1 MLDQACTLEV
11 VRLLLDLHDILVSF
25 GDFSNEDV
33 HHDHEHDHGSEE
45 EEEFCGD
52 RHSGRLPLHVEF
64 SQTEQV
70 LLFEIVD
77 EIFLIAVIHDEE
89 GAAE

>member
-1 MLDQACTLEV
+1 MLDQACPLEV

-25 GDFSNEDV
+25 RDFSNEDV

-52 RHSGRLPLHVEF
+52 WHSGLVPLHVEF
-64 SQTEQV
+64 SQAEQV

-77 EIFLIAVIHDEE
+77 EIFLTAVCHDEE